1 MRIELVTQRP
11 GTVELRA
18 ARRDVQI
25 EAPAIWRAWW
35 QYRGLEAVATVP
47 DRPDLVRDL
56 LAAGHD
62 LELAGYRSDLPAQAS
77 WAVGELF
84 A

>member
-1 MRIELVTQRP
+1 MRIELVTRRQ
-11 GTVELRA
+11 GQVELRA

-35 QYRGLEAVATVP
+35 RFNGLEAIATVP

-62 LELAGYRSDLPAQAS
+62 LELSGYRSDAPLQSSWLP
-77 WAVGELF
+77 GELF

>member
-1 MRIELVTQRP
+1 MRIELVTRKAGQ
-11 GTVELRA
+11 VELRA
-18 ARRDVQI
+18 LRRDVQV
-25 EAPAIWRAWW
+25 ERPAIWRAWW
-35 QYRGLEAVATVP
+35 RYSGIEAVATVP

-62 LELAGYRSDLPAQAS
+62 LDLAGYRSDAPAM
-77 WAVGELF
+77 AVWQQGELF

>member
-1 MRIELVTQRP
+1 MRIELVTRRA

-18 ARRDVQI
+18 ARRDVQV

-35 QYRGLEAVATVP
+35 RFNGLEAIATVP

-62 LELAGYRSDLPAQAS
+62 LELSGYRSDAPLQSSWLP
-77 WAVGELF
+77 GELF

>member
-1 MRIELVTQRP
+1 MQIELVSRRSGQ
-11 GTVELRA
+11 VELHASRKA
-18 ARRDVQI
+18 VQV

-35 QYRGLEAVATVP
+35 RFEGFEAVATVP
-47 DRPDLVRDL
+47 DRADLVSDL

-62 LELAGYRSDLPAQAS
+62 LELAGYRCTVTQA
-77 WAVGELF
+77 WRAGELF